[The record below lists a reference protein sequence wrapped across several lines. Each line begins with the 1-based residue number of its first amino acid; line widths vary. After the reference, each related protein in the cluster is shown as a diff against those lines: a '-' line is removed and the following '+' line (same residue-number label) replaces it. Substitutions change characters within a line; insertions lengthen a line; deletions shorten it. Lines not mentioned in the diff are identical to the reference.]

1 MCQLW
6 QTVPRVVDGD
16 VAAAL
21 TQAPDVLS
29 ASRACS
35 LGDGM
40 FRQSSGTVLGRA
52 LGLDTSQ
59 NLCADFP
66 VPSVCKVSQTR
77 DRTGTQTWR
86 ERFEWET
93 QHKSWTWVLLFFSY
107 PPPTVDK
114 EGPSLLVKA
123 TFPLSQEQRCKA
135 QPCKATSPLSGGRAI
150 FYIYQHSKETASL
163 AVCWQRQST
172 PFLYSPSPR
181 MFTGTKHKCRPP
193 VICLQTAFQRFA
205 SLW

>member
-52 LGLDTSQ
+52 LGL
-59 NLCADFP
+59 
-66 VPSVCKVSQTR
+66 
-77 DRTGTQTWR
+77 GTQT
-86 ERFEWET
+86 
-93 QHKSWTWVLLFFSY
+93 
-107 PPPTVDK
+107 
-114 EGPSLLVKA
+114 
-123 TFPLSQEQRCKA
+123 
-135 QPCKATSPLSGGRAI
+135 
-150 FYIYQHSKETASL
+150 
-163 AVCWQRQST
+163 
-172 PFLYSPSPR
+172 
-181 MFTGTKHKCRPP
+181 
-193 VICLQTAFQRFA
+193 
-205 SLW
+205 